1 MARRTEKTYVN
12 TKKPGARNRVLL
24 VDDHPLVREGLAT
37 LIRATPDLTVAG
49 EAGCVDEACQHLA
62 EAIPDLVMLDLT
74 LPGKSG
80 LDLIKH
86 VRDRYPHLRVLV
98 LSMHEESVY
107 AERVLRAGAHG
118 YIMKHMPGAQIVEAV
133 RTVLRGEIYVSPAIA
148 SRLLKL
154 IVDGDSR
161 AGREDGVEK
170 LSNRELQVFIC
181 IGNGLSTQEI
191 ADQFQ
196 LSIKTIQTYREH
208 IKRKFGLRNAT
219 DLIHFATQ
227 QAQPNSQ

>member
-1 MARRTEKTYVN
+1 MARRTEIAHVN
-12 TKKPGARNRVLL
+12 TKKTGARNRVLL

-62 EAIPDLVMLDLT
+62 EDLPDLVMLDLT

-133 RTVLRGEIYVSPAIA
+133 RTVLRGEVYVSSAIA

-161 AGREDGVEK
+161 AGRDDGVEK
-170 LSNRELQVFIC
+170 LSNRELQVFMC
-181 IGNGLSTQEI
+181 IGNGQSTQEI

-196 LSIKTIQTYREH
+196 LSVKTIQTYREH

-227 QAQPNSQ
+227 QAQPKRQ